1 MAQFRVW
8 EGEFMLDKHTQNK
21 DHEILN
27 QLKEF
32 IDFYDGLSFTVMHF
46 IPLGTKALFN
56 FDTYIYEAMKGTLES
71 ILVLIENGRV
81 NDAYALLRKFYDISL
96 INVYVNLYLKR
107 EFEIDKFVVVKIQ
120 NWLSGKEKIPEYK
133 EIRQYISTSLLKP
146 IQKELSKLPYE
157 SIRNRCNDHM
167 HYNFFSHLMMN
178 THVVDIKRSEKLDQF
193 LKDIRYVI
201 LLNLSYIFYLNPH
214 YMTSGDIFDY
224 HDSGLIPPDNL
235 QYEVAPFIQNI
246 FDSLIRVE
254 APLIAK
260 LVKSNCS
267 MNLN

>member
-1 MAQFRVW
+1 MQ
-8 EGEFMLDKHTQNK
+8 GEQIQKES
-21 DHEILN
+21 HEILN
-27 QLKEF
+27 QLQSF
-32 IDFYDGLSFTVMHF
+32 IDFYGSLSFTVMHF

-133 EIRQYISTSLLKP
+133 EIRQYISTSLLRP
-146 IQKELSKLPYE
+146 IQKELAKLPYE
-157 SIRNRCNDHM
+157 AIRNRCNDHM
-167 HYNFFSHLMMN
+167 HYNFFSHLLMN
-178 THVVDIKRSEKLDQF
+178 THVVDIERNEKLDQF
-193 LKDIRYVI
+193 LKDIRHVV
-201 LLNLSYIFYLNPH
+201 LLNLSYILYLNPH

-224 HDSGLIPPDNL
+224 HDSGIIPPDNL
-235 QYEVAPFIQNI
+235 QYEVAPCVQNM
-246 FDSLIRVE
+246 FDSLIKVE
-254 APLIAK
+254 VPLIAK
-260 LVKSNCS
+260 LIKNNCS